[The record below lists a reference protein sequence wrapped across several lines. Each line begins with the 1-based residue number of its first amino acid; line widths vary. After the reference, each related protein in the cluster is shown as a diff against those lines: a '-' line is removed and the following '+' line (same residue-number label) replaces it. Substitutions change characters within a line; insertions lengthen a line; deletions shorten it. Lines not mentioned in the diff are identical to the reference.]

1 MNENGVPFPDMASNL
16 PDQLQLLLIADHALF
31 RGRDPVELCRSA
43 VQGGVTAVQLRWKGG
58 APRDQVALARRLRE
72 ALPVPVF
79 VNDRPDIALAAGCAG
94 AHLGA
99 DDLAIRLARRVV
111 PPGFLL
117 GASVG
122 SEPESRGIAGCDYV
136 GVGPWRETTTK
147 ADAGASPGVAGIGEL
162 IRMVAPVPVV
172 VIGGIRPDDVGPALH
187 IGATGVAVGAGIL
200 RADDVARAAASYRE
214 ARAARGRVRS

>member
-1 MNENGVPFPDMASNL
+1 MGSNL
-16 PDQLQLLLIADHALF
+16 PDHLQLLLIADHALF
-31 RGRDPVELCRSA
+31 RARDPVELCRNA

-58 APRDQVALARRLRE
+58 PPREQVALARRLRE

-99 DDLAIRLARRVV
+99 DDLPIALARRAV
-111 PPGFLL
+111 PSGFIL

-122 SEPESRGIAGCDYV
+122 NASEAAVAAGCDYG

-147 ADAGASPGVAGIGEL
+147 ADAGASPGAAGIRAL

-172 VIGGIRPDDVGPALH
+172 VIGGIRPEDVVPALDA
-187 IGATGVAVGAGIL
+187 GATGVAVGAGIL
-200 RADDVARAAASYRE
+200 STDDVARAAAAYRD
-214 ARAARGRVRS
+214 ARAARGRARS